1 MSHPHQ
7 RPAARLDAAGGVLAL
22 PGVGVGTVTN
32 GDART
37 GCTVVVVPAGSR
49 GAADVAGGAPAT
61 RETPVL
67 DPDHVVP
74 GPDAILL
81 TGGSAYGLGAADGVM
96 AALAEAGRGV
106 AVGQTRVP
114 IVVAAAIFDL
124 DGAEVHAPTAADG
137 ERAARAALA
146 GGQEVPEGR
155 VGAGAGATV
164 GKSLGKEAAMPGGQG
179 AVTLTTA
186 DGLVVAAIVVVNAV
200 GSVLDEEG
208 RVLAGPRLPDGT
220 LVNTTDLW
228 AEVPMP
234 PSTRPGEAT
243 TIGAVL
249 TNARLDKHHLV
260 RVARMA
266 HDGLARAIEPVH
278 TPWDGDTLFAVSVG
292 DKPADLG
299 RVGAL
304 AARAVAAA
312 VRRAVNPPKDA

>member
-1 MSHPHQ
+1 
-7 RPAARLDAAGGVLAL
+7 
-22 PGVGVGTVTN
+22 VGVVT
-32 GDART
+32 DLERKT
-37 GCTVVVVPAGSR
+37 GCTVLVVPEGSR
-49 GAADVAGGAPAT
+49 GAVDVAGGAPAT

-81 TGGSAYGLGAADGVM
+81 TGGSAYGLRAADGVM
-96 AALAEAGRGV
+96 AVLAEAGRGV
-106 AVGQTRVP
+106 AVGAVRVP
-114 IVVAAAIFDL
+114 IVVGAAIFDL
-124 DGAEVHAPTAADG
+124 DGPGVEAPTVADG

-146 GGQEVPEGR
+146 GGQAVPEGR
-155 VGAGAGATV
+155 AGAGTGATV
-164 GKSLGKEAAMPGGQG
+164 GKSLGREAAMPGGQG

-186 DGLVVAAIVVVNAV
+186 DGLVVAAVVVVNAV
-200 GSVLDEEG
+200 GSVVDDAG

-228 AEVPMP
+228 AEVPIP
-234 PSTRPGEAT
+234 PSARAGEAT

-249 TNARLDKHHLV
+249 TNARLDKPHLV
-260 RVARMA
+260 RVCRMA
-266 HDGLARAIEPVH
+266 HDGLARAVDPVH

-312 VRRAVNPPKDA
+312 VRRAVKPPEEA